1 MYRDLRMNP
10 TFTLPKRLSTSPKIL
25 LLGAHSDDVEIGC
38 GASVLKFI
46 KQYPKARIMW
56 VVFSGEEVRA
66 QEARASARLFLRG
79 AATSEI
85 HIHDFRG
92 SYFPSQMSDIK
103 DIFEKLKVMDPDL
116 IFTHTIHDY
125 HQDHRLICELTWNT
139 FRSHCILEYE
149 IPKYDGDTGSPNVF
163 IELERSLISQK
174 SRNLLR
180 CFGSQRQR
188 SWFTAETFEG
198 LARLRGIQ
206 CASHGG
212 YAEAFFGRKIS
223 IL

>member
-1 MYRDLRMNP
+1 MKL
-10 TFTLPKRLSTSPKIL
+10 TFTLPRKASSSLRIL
-25 LLGAHSDDVEIGC
+25 CLGAHSDDIEIGC
-38 GASVLKFI
+38 GASVIKLL
-46 KQYPKARIMW
+46 KQYPKARVVW
-56 VVFSGEEVRA
+56 VVFSGEKQRA
-66 QEARASARLFLRG
+66 KEAQASARLFLKG
-79 AATSEI
+79 ASASDIQT
-85 HIHDFRG
+85 HDFRA

-103 DIFEKLKVMDPDL
+103 GVFETLKVTDPDL

-125 HQDHRLICELTWNT
+125 HQDHRVICELTWNT

-163 IELERSLISQK
+163 IELERSLVVQK
-174 SRNLLR
+174 SKNLLR
-180 CFGSQRQR
+180 CFRSQRQR